1 MERFGD
7 AYRAYQRRV
16 PCSCLVGVNGGSSRM
31 PRWTKPITKILNDV
45 SRVSFPG

>member
-16 PCSCLVGVNGGSSRM
+16 PCSCLVGVNGGSIADASLDE
-31 PRWTKPITKILNDV
+31 TDHKN
-45 SRVSFPG
+45 SE